1 MAVLGAPVFPHG
13 NLAFFVA
20 IFSEMTRLSA
30 GVGLRLHSIHP
41 SITRESKWRYIM
53 KKINLRELYPNVY
66 TTDFF
71 VDVTEEVIETIR
83 AAERAEAAY
92 DRRMYR
98 YKAHYSLDCDNG
110 IENAILM
117 KPQTPETLLEEKQFQ
132 EQVYAAVMKLPEK
145 QAKRIYAR
153 YYLGMAVN
161 EIAEVEGVDPSRV
174 RDSIRRGL
182 KQLVKYF

>member
-1 MAVLGAPVFPHG
+1 
-13 NLAFFVA
+13 
-20 IFSEMTRLSA
+20 
-30 GVGLRLHSIHP
+30 
-41 SITRESKWRYIM
+41 M
-53 KKINLRELYPNVY
+53 KKINLRELYPDVY

-71 VDVTEEVIETIR
+71 VDVTEEVMETIR

-132 EQVYAAVMKLPEK
+132 EQVYSAVMNLPEK

-153 YYLGMAVN
+153 YYLGMTVN
-161 EIAEVEGVDPSRV
+161 EIAGVEGVDPSRV